1 MISLNVHRIQ
11 GKKYFVSRL
20 GWDVA
25 QHSQIAEY
33 ELIRRRGLRC
43 LKTPRSSC
51 SPRMDGLAGAHLS
64 VRGEHLMRHIGSLTP
79 TPPVTKRMARALA
92 AETLVRQRPF
102 TA

>member
-1 MISLNVHRIQ
+1 
-11 GKKYFVSRL
+11 
-20 GWDVA
+20 
-25 QHSQIAEY
+25 
-33 ELIRRRGLRC
+33 
-43 LKTPRSSC
+43 
-51 SPRMDGLAGAHLS
+51 MDGLAGAHLS